1 MDARYEQF
9 DPFIIPHN
17 VMQMYY
23 VQYPTTQTGKHGWC
37 VVIKTKPRGH
47 MEFDDVEDDVPYQ
60 EGSPSHTNE
69 VIKSEDI
76 FAWQD
81 VESDHEEV
89 DEPEEPPQHV
99 QEE

>member
-17 VMQMYY
+17 VRQMYY